1 MLRKK
6 GSMKRKALPIFLTAS
21 LVFGG
26 GLVPG
31 SNVLASNQVAYD
43 DDLKTPSYMIGS
55 WDTPEGLSKEDAV
68 YLFLQTKVL
77 QPKGRSAENINVEIN
92 HAKDQFKIV
101 DELSDSM
108 TDTHHFRIIE
118 LHNGIPVYG
127 SEQTVAV
134 DKDNQVTAY
143 FGTVTPNLMRSNIS
157 TDPALQEDEAL
168 DVAKSDIE
176 KEIGK
181 VKEYDGIE
189 AKLILYPEEGKH
201 TLAYLIKASTTYPAP
216 GYYHYFVDAK
226 SGEIMNKY
234 NALHEMTPV
243 IGDSRKGSFPMGAT
257 DNDGEVTP
265 VVEPNPS
272 EPVTSRGIDIF
283 GNMLSLNSV
292 LDTETGERFL
302 FDGTRAD
309 GVHTFTANRMGET
322 PFILL
327 SALLGFT
334 GFEVTSN
341 SNFFYDPAAV
351 SAHVNA
357 GKVYDYYKRVFER
370 DSLDDNGMKLI
381 STVHVGSQWNNA
393 GWNGK
398 QMIYGDGDGR
408 LMISTSGS
416 VDVIGHEMTHG
427 VIEHTAKLIYEDE
440 SGALNESIADIMGA
454 FIENKEGDDLWLL
467 GEDIYDPHN
476 PGVGLRDMKDPA
488 SIPMYLTETGFYPDH
503 YDDRY
508 LGEED
513 KGGVHINS
521 SINNKAAYLITEGGT
536 HYGVTVNGVGKT
548 KAEKI
553 YYRALTHYL
562 AASSGF
568 SEMRQAA
575 IQAARDLY
583 PDKDGEPSAEVEA
596 VMAAYDAV
604 GVY

>member
-1 MLRKK
+1 M
-6 GSMKRKALPIFLTAS
+6 
-21 LVFGG
+21 
-26 GLVPG
+26 
-31 SNVLASNQVAYD
+31 
-43 DDLKTPSYMIGS
+43 
-55 WDTPEGLSKEDAV
+55 
-68 YLFLQTKVL
+68 
-77 QPKGRSAENINVEIN
+77 
-92 HAKDQFKIV
+92 
-101 DELSDSM
+101 
-108 TDTHHFRIIE
+108 
-118 LHNGIPVYG
+118 
-127 SEQTVAV
+127 
-134 DKDNQVTAY
+134 
-143 FGTVTPNLMRSNIS
+143 
-157 TDPALQEDEAL
+157 
-168 DVAKSDIE
+168 
-176 KEIGK
+176 GK

-243 IGDSRKGSFPMGAT
+243 IEDSRKGSFPMGAT

-427 VIEHTAKLIYEDE
+427 VIEHTAKLIYENE

-467 GEDIYDPHN
+467 GEDIYEPHT

-488 SIPMYLTETGFYPDH
+488 SVPMYLTETGFYPDH

-553 YYRALTHYL
+553 FYRALTHYL
-562 AASSGF
+562 TASSGF